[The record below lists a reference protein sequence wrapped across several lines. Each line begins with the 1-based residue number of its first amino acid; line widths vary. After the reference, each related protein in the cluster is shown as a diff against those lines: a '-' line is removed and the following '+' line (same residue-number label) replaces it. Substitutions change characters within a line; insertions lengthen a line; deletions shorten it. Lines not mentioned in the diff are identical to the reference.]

1 DAGMG
6 NREGSLASRQ
16 STFSDISSSSH
27 SRQAGCPYRPTSG
40 SRSSSDSEP
49 STGGSTTNNNN
60 NNNNSNGS
68 GGCPMSR
75 GSANKASVRST
86 GGCPDLEVLQAA
98 SHKMAPMKQR
108 KVSRAASAG
117 RIRTRRSFKSLPGMG
132 ALSSKTE
139 VMSDDM
145 KSCVQEIWSVLH
157 SIVPSTTHM
166 GCCIYQRIFESAP
179 ELRNVFRIPEDVL
192 DLTTFEPFHRS
203 AKLFVSVIDLCVRS
217 IFTLECEMGPVLVMY
232 GRRHYHYLFDFQYQ
246 QEDSGFRGVHLPIF
260 AQSIFEFIFNTLPEQ
275 ERSEEGQMGWQLL
288 LGYINS
294 KISEGYELEKHRN
307 ASLRRKS
314 AL

>member
-1 DAGMG
+1 GMG

-27 SRQAGCPYRPTSG
+27 SRPSGCPYRPTSG
-40 SRSSSDSEP
+40 SRSSTDSEP
-49 STGGSTTNNNN
+49 STGGSTN
-60 NNNNSNGS
+60 NNNNSNSSSGA

-75 GSANKASVRST
+75 GSTHKASVRSMLQ

-145 KSCVQEIWSVLH
+145 KSYVQEIWHVLH
-157 SIVPSTTHM
+157 SIVPSATQI
-166 GCCIYQRIFESAP
+166 GCGIYQRIFESAP
-179 ELRNVFRIPEDVL
+179 ELRSVFRIPDDVL
-192 DLTTFEPFHRS
+192 DLSTFEPFHRS

-260 AQSIFEFIFNTLPEQ
+260 AQSIFEFIFTTLPEQ
-275 ERSEEGQMGWQLL
+275 DRGEEGQLGWQLL

>member
-1 DAGMG
+1 GMG

-27 SRQAGCPYRPTSG
+27 SRPSGCPYRPTSG
-40 SRSSSDSEP
+40 SRSSTDSEP
-49 STGGSTTNNNN
+49 STGGSTN
-60 NNNNSNGS
+60 NNNNSS
-68 GGCPMSR
+68 SSGCPISR
-75 GSANKASVRST
+75 GSAHKASVRSMPQ

-117 RIRTRRSFKSLPGMG
+117 RIRPRRSFKSLPGMG

-139 VMSDDM
+139 VMNDDM
-145 KSCVQEIWSVLH
+145 KSSVQEIWQVLQ
-157 SIVPSTTHM
+157 SLVPSSTHI
-166 GCCIYQRIFESAP
+166 GCGIYQRIFESAP
-179 ELRNVFRIPEDVL
+179 ELRSVFRIPEDVL
-192 DLTTFEPFHRS
+192 DLSTLESFHRS
-203 AKLFVSVIDLCVRS
+203 AKLFVSVIDLCVRN
-217 IFTLECEMGPVLVMY
+217 IFTLESEMGPVLVMY
-232 GRRHYHYLFDFQYQ
+232 GRRHYHYLFDFQYH

-260 AQSIFEFIFNTLPEQ
+260 AQSIFEYIFTSIPEQ
-275 ERSEEGQMGWQLL
+275 ERSEESQMGWQLL

-314 AL
+314 AM